1 MCFKMSISPVT
12 QQAINIYEKTE
23 QTRSDIATAVLSKQL
38 NAEKQQG
45 QAAIKLIEQAAST
58 AASGIDVKA

>member
-1 MCFKMSISPVT
+1 MSISPVI

-38 NAEKQQG
+38 KADKQQG

>member
-1 MCFKMSISPVT
+1 MSISPVT

-58 AASGIDVKA
+58 ATSGIDVKA

>member
-1 MCFKMSISPVT
+1 MSISPVT

-45 QAAIKLIEQAAST
+45 QAVIKLIEQAAST

>member
-1 MCFKMSISPVT
+1 MSISPVT

-23 QTRSDIATAVLSKQL
+23 QTRLDIATAVLSKQL
-38 NAEKQQG
+38 KVEKQQG
-45 QAAIKLIEQAAST
+45 QAVIKLIEQAAST

>member
-1 MCFKMSISPVT
+1 MSISPVI

-38 NAEKQQG
+38 KADKQQG
-45 QAAIKLIEQAAST
+45 QAVVMLIEQAAATPS
-58 AASGIDVKA
+58 SGIDVKA

>member
-1 MCFKMSISPVT
+1 MSISPVT

-45 QAAIKLIEQAAST
+45 QAAVKLIEQAAST

>member
-1 MCFKMSISPVT
+1 MSISPVT
-12 QQAINIYEKTE
+12 QQAINSYEKTE

>member
-1 MCFKMSISPVT
+1 MSISPVT

-23 QTRSDIATAVLSKQL
+23 QTRLDIATAVLSKQL
-38 NAEKQQG
+38 KADKQQG

>member
-1 MCFKMSISPVT
+1 MSISPVT

>member
-1 MCFKMSISPVT
+1 MSISPVT

-38 NAEKQQG
+38 SAEKQQG
-45 QAAIKLIEQAAST
+45 QAAVKLIEQAA
-58 AASGIDVKA
+58 AAGSRGIDVKA